1 MEAPRRCSDKA
12 RGQGVQRHEGSSFR
26 VEALRLTHLC
36 LEATLSLGP
45 ALKIAPA
52 ARTGPRDSAPVARGV
67 AKPGGPPSVSVA
79 ATPLEDGRMRLSR
92 GPRENAVRPAID
104 PLFRSAAHT
113 YKERV
118 VGLILSGTLE
128 VRWGDHLEQV
138 VRLEPRDLVYVP
150 PRETHVLENL
160 SDTQAAEYV
169 VARDAPQEDS
179 VEVPWA
185 QVQTDA
191 P

>member
-1 MEAPRRCSDKA
+1 MLAGILASPRR
-12 RGQGVQRHEGSSFR
+12 R
-26 VEALRLTHLC
+26 ALV
-36 LEATLSLGP
+36 LG
-45 ALKIAPA
+45 ALA
-52 ARTGPRDSAPVARGV
+52 AVVALVIGYL
-67 AKPGGPPSVSVA
+67 GGLIVP
-79 ATPLEDGRMRLSR
+79 RLSTPDDNSPEAGFAR
-92 GPRENAVRPAID
+92 DMSVHHAQAVEMAMIVWQ
-104 PLFRSAAHT
+104 RS
-113 YKERV
+113 
-118 VGLILSGTLE
+118 GNLE